1 MLEVV
6 KLTLAPMFAPVEKL
20 PVPIVRIVEFTIAL
34 PIVRSD
40 GVRLAVD
47 VELDAFTNPEL
58 TTTFEIEF
66 TT

>member
-1 MLEVV
+1 MTVTKEEFTTV
-6 KLTLAPMFAPVEKL
+6 A
-20 PVPIVRIVEFTIAL
+20 PIVNSL
-34 PIVRSD
+34 